1 MLTPREIYLALNDI
15 GHRRTK
21 AGKSQIIGL
30 VERFDETV
38 PDEFT
43 RGASR
48 SKFYAFA
55 QERQADHDA

>member
-1 MLTPREIYLALNDI
+1 
-15 GHRRTK
+15 
-21 AGKSQIIGL
+21 